1 MGKSLMTAL
10 LRAQSISSIDSSSD
24 NQQLQQLQ
32 QQHRQQHRQQQLASI
47 SGSLTLLGADL
58 KCDAREQ

>member
-24 NQQLQQLQ
+24 NQQLQQQ
-32 QQHRQQHRQQQLASI
+32 QQQHRQQQLASI